1 MNRIKIKVIEGEFK
15 LLLQMLTDDA
25 RMDDSSGCV
34 ISDAPDA
41 ADHSDNMD
49 RRGEAA
55 MMPSE
60 QPLFFMDKVASK
72 LPVSKTLLFQKLV
85 LNISCCGSF
94 Y

>member
-1 MNRIKIKVIEGEFK
+1 MNRIKIKVIEGDFN
-15 LLLQMLTDDA
+15 LLLQVLTDDT
-25 RMDDSSGCV
+25 RMDESSGCV

-55 MMPSE
+55 MTPNE

-72 LPVSKTLLFQKLV
+72 LPVSESLLFQR
-85 LNISCCGSF
+85 SF
-94 Y
+94 FNFLLYTL